1 MLKILSPTDNKG
13 SVYSP
18 FIIAALILI
27 TFCMSLHLTETAS
40 AKKNS
45 IESGSRIRKTVS
57 DMEEIRSGAG
67 TRAFLAA
74 GKVLSPG
81 GNRTTAELEKEIAAA
96 MKAHVGKMA
105 GVSSLTGNY
114 TFSLLN
120 ISGGRLLLVS
130 VAAPRA
136 CINRSAVIVCAD
148 LGIEQVIDKRWIS

>member
-1 MLKILSPTDNKG
+1 MFKIISLPDNKG

-67 TRAFLAA
+67 TLAFMSLR
-74 GKVLSPG
+74 KVLSQA
-81 GNRTTAELEKEIAAA
+81 GNRTTAETEKEIAADINA
-96 MKAHVGKMA
+96 RVGKMA
-105 GVSSLTGNY
+105 EVSSLTGNY

-136 CINRSAVIVCAD
+136 CINRSAVILCAD